1 MRPRTEVPPTLSVG
15 APSKAELNDVLI
27 NNLVSLTV
35 GNRWRS
41 APWSQVAPGRAGVG
55 AG

>member
-35 GNRWRS
+35 GKTWRS
-41 APWSQVAPGRAGVG
+41 APWSQVAPGRAGVP